1 MSKVVKLFKVCYNM
15 AVEKKGEILKMSNG
29 NGGKGSIIGTI
40 MIIAGIFLAPVG
52 IGIIMIIIGYFMFK
66 GGYK

>member
-1 MSKVVKLFKVCYNM
+1 M